1 METGF
6 LQGDGFL
13 SLTTPF
19 GANVL
24 LLDGLEGS
32 EAISELFEFN
42 LFMRSTSLDLDPVKI
57 IGKSA
62 TVTMAVDKCPTR
74 YINGIVTKFIQT
86 GYDRDF
92 CIFKAVCVPKLW
104 LLTRSRR
111 RKIYQA
117 KSVEEII
124 KAVLGEFAISFTS
137 KLTKTYDALDYC
149 VQYDESAF
157 DFISRLMEKNGIYYF
172 FEFTSGGH
180 SMILADAS
188 SAHVVCPKLDKIRF
202 FPRDVEYD
210 QVDTIYQF
218 EYESRLGGKTA
229 VISDYDFVNPT
240 TSLRGTHSAS
250 AGSGSVF
257 EFGAG
262 QTTAAAAEAIAK
274 LRVEAQNTDGTVLR
288 GSGFSYPLYAGVKF
302 TLSDHF
308 NSALNQSYFIRR
320 LRHIAINDRYLNH
333 FEAFPESV
341 AFRAPLSTTAPRA
354 YGGEIG
360 VVVGP
365 KGEEVWT
372 DQYGRVKVQFPWD
385 EDGKKDEKS
394 SMWIR
399 VAQNSAGKGYGFMFL
414 PRIGNEVVVA
424 YLNGDPDRPLVT
436 GSVYNGDN
444 STPVTLPANSTQ
456 STIKTLSS
464 KKGVAGNEIR
474 FEDKKDS
481 EELYLHAQKDYKVE
495 IENDMTTTL
504 KAGSEVHTVE
514 KGSRTVSIKAGDEV
528 HSNEKKFSH
537 TVKGD
542 YILKIDGKLSI
553 VVGGAIEIKS
563 DASISL
569 NAGSK
574 FTAEASQS
582 VAIKAGTTLASN
594 AGTSLVNKAG
604 TSLTNQA
611 GTDLINKA
619 SLQLSNKAAIINSKA
634 DATHTVEA
642 GAMMTVK
649 GAIVQVN

>member
-1 METGF
+1 
-6 LQGDGFL
+6 
-13 SLTTPF
+13 
-19 GANVL
+19 
-24 LLDGLEGS
+24 
-32 EAISELFEFN
+32 
-42 LFMRSTSLDLDPVKI
+42 
-57 IGKSA
+57 
-62 TVTMAVDKCPTR
+62 
-74 YINGIVTKFIQT
+74 
-86 GYDRDF
+86 
-92 CIFKAVCVPKLW
+92 
-104 LLTRSRR
+104 
-111 RKIYQA
+111 
-117 KSVEEII
+117 
-124 KAVLGEFAISFTS
+124 
-137 KLTKTYDALDYC
+137 
-149 VQYDESAF
+149 
-157 DFISRLMEKNGIYYF
+157 
-172 FEFTSGGH
+172 
-180 SMILADAS
+180 
-188 SAHVVCPKLDKIRF
+188 
-202 FPRDVEYD
+202 
-210 QVDTIYQF
+210 
-218 EYESRLGGKTA
+218 
-229 VISDYDFVNPT
+229 
-240 TSLRGTHSAS
+240 
-250 AGSGSVF
+250 
-257 EFGAG
+257 
-262 QTTAAAAEAIAK
+262 
-274 LRVEAQNTDGTVLR
+274 
-288 GSGFSYPLYAGVKF
+288 
-302 TLSDHF
+302 
-308 NSALNQSYFIRR
+308 
-320 LRHIAINDRYLNH
+320 
-333 FEAFPESV
+333 
-341 AFRAPLSTTAPRA
+341 
-354 YGGEIG
+354 